1 MLKNPSLVRRA
12 ALALILMISFYA
24 LALFVAG
31 ALAWLAY
38 ADMTLARRPNGRLI
52 LFCVIGA
59 GSVLW
64 AIIPRP
70 DRFEDPGPR
79 ITAHDHPELFKLIQ
93 EVAKATGQERPHD
106 VYLVNDVNAFVSQ
119 RGGVMGFGSRRVMGL
134 GLPLMQALTVDEFK
148 GVLAHEFGHYHSG
161 DVALGPW
168 IHKTRAAIGRT
179 LEQLS
184 ESVLRYIFYAYGTLF
199 LRVTHAV
206 SRRQEFIADEIG
218 AGVAGAN
225 AMISGLRK
233 LGGVSFAYQ
242 GFWYSELS
250 PVMQAGYVPPI
261 MAGFATFMERPRITA
276 MMSSVSEREEK
287 GSQTDPYDTHPSL
300 AERVAAL
307 EMQPTRG
314 EFDTRPASTLLTS
327 VAEWERRTLATLN
340 PEFTR
345 LKPIDWAGV
354 TTNVYVPMWRERIE
368 QDGEL
373 LNGYTLG
380 EPPRT
385 QEELLTIGRG
395 ILKGAAAEDV
405 EQCLSAA
412 WQLIIAAFCL
422 TLAPV
427 GWSAETLPGD
437 EVVLRKGN
445 TVLRPWSEL
454 RDVMEGKT
462 ALADW
467 KTSCALI
474 GIDALPL
481 RPTLAAG
488 LAMTARV
495 D

>member
-1 MLKNPSLVRRA
+1 MLKNPSLMRRA

-38 ADMTLARRPNGRLI
+38 ADFTLAKRPNGRLI
-52 LFCVIGA
+52 LFCVVGA

-70 DRFEDPGPR
+70 DKFEDPGPR

-93 EVAKATGQERPHD
+93 QVAHSTGQERPQE

-179 LEQLS
+179 LDQLS
-184 ESVLRYIFYAYGTLF
+184 DSVLRYIFYAYGTMF

-218 AGVAGAN
+218 ARVAGAN

-233 LGGVSFAYQ
+233 LGGASVAYQ
-242 GFWYSELS
+242 GYWYSELS

-261 MAGFATFMERPRITA
+261 MSGFSSFIQRPQITA
-276 MMSSVSEREEK
+276 MMSNVSADEEK
-287 GSQTDPYDTHPSL
+287 GSKTEPYDTHPSL
-300 AERVAAL
+300 AERVRAL
-307 EMQPTRG
+307 EKLPTQAQLDG
-314 EFDTRPASTLLTS
+314 RPAISLLAS
-327 VAEWERRTLATLN
+327 VGEWERRTLATLSAD
-340 PEFTR
+340 FGR
-345 LKPIDWAGV
+345 LKPIDWTGV
-354 TTNVYVPMWRERIE
+354 TSAVYVPMWKKRID
-368 QDGEL
+368 QDGAL
-373 LNGYTLG
+373 LDDYTIG

-385 QEELLTIGRG
+385 KEELLQIGRG
-395 ILKGAAAEDV
+395 ILKGAAGQDDD
-405 EQCLSAA
+405 QCLGVA
-412 WQLIIAAFCL
+412 WQLIVAAFCL
-422 TLAPV
+422 TLAPL
-427 GWSAETLPGD
+427 GWSAETQPGE
-437 EVVLRKGN
+437 EVVLRRGN
-445 TVLRPWSEL
+445 TVLRPWTEL
-454 RDVMEGKT
+454 RDLMDGRT

-467 KTSCALI
+467 KTSCALV
-474 GIDALPL
+474 GIDMLPL
-481 RPTLAAG
+481 RPAA
-488 LAMTARV
+488 ATAPAGA
-495 D
+495 

>member
-1 MLKNPSLVRRA
+1 
-12 ALALILMISFYA
+12 
-24 LALFVAG
+24 
-31 ALAWLAY
+31 
-38 ADMTLARRPNGRLI
+38 LI
-52 LFCVIGA
+52 LFCVLGA

-70 DRFEDPGPR
+70 DGFEDPGPR
-79 ITAHDHPELFKLIQ
+79 ITAQDHPELFKLIQ
-93 EVAKATGQERPHD
+93 EVANATAQERPQD

-134 GLPLMQALTVDEFK
+134 GLPLMHALTIDEFK

-184 ESVLRYIFYAYGTLF
+184 ESVLRYIFYAYGTMF
-199 LRVTHAV
+199 LRVTQAV

-242 GFWYSELS
+242 GYWYSELS
-250 PVMQAGYVPPI
+250 PVVQAGYVPPI
-261 MAGFATFMERPRITA
+261 MSGFASFMQRPRITA
-276 MMSSVSEREEK
+276 MMSNVSEREEK

-307 EMQPTRG
+307 EKQPTRAESDG
-314 EFDTRPASTLLTS
+314 RPASALLTS
-327 VAEWERRTLATLN
+327 VAEWERRTLAMVN
-340 PEFTR
+340 PEFDR
-345 LKPIDWAGV
+345 LTPIDWAGV
-354 TTNVYVPMWRERIE
+354 TAAVYVPMWRKRID
-368 QDGEL
+368 QDGEW
-373 LNGYTLG
+373 LNGYTIG
-380 EPPRT
+380 DPPRT
-385 QEELLTIGRG
+385 KEELLTIGRG
-395 ILKGAAAEDV
+395 ILKGAAAQDV
-405 EQCLSAA
+405 DQCVGMA

-422 TLAPV
+422 TLAPL
-427 GWSAETLPGD
+427 GWSAETHPGE

-454 RDVMEGKT
+454 RDVMDGKT
-462 ALADW
+462 TLADW

-481 RPTLAAG
+481 RPALAVG
-488 LAMTARV
+488 S
-495 D
+495 

>member
-1 MLKNPSLVRRA
+1 MFTNPSLVRRA
-12 ALALILMISFYA
+12 ALALFLMISFYA

-31 ALAWLAY
+31 ALIWLAY
-38 ADMTLARRPNGRLI
+38 ADATLARRPNGRLI
-52 LFCVIGA
+52 LFCVVGA

-70 DRFEDPGPR
+70 DKFESPGPR
-79 ITAHDHPELFKLIQ
+79 ITALDHPELFKLIQ
-93 EVAKATGQERPHD
+93 EVARATKQEPPQD

-218 AGVAGAN
+218 ASVAGSN
-225 AMISGLRK
+225 AMMSGLRK

-242 GFWYSELS
+242 GYWYSELS
-250 PVMQAGYVPPI
+250 PVMQAGFVPPI
-261 MAGFATFMERPRITA
+261 MSGFARFMQRPAITTII
-276 MMSSVSEREEK
+276 SSVSDREEK
-287 GSQTDPYDTHPSL
+287 GTKTDPYDTHPSL

-307 EMQPTRG
+307 EKLPPRSQS
-314 EFDTRPASTLLTS
+314 DSRPASSLLRS
-327 VAEWERRTLATLN
+327 LADWERRTLATLS
-340 PEFTR
+340 PELSR
-345 LKPIDWAGV
+345 LKPIDWSEVAAA
-354 TTNVYVPMWRERIE
+354 VYSPIWKKRIE
-368 QDGEL
+368 EDGAL
-373 LNGYTLG
+373 LDGYTIG

-385 QEELLTIGRG
+385 KDELLRIGSG
-395 ILKGAAAEDV
+395 MFKEAASP
-405 EQCLSAA
+405 EQCMGAA
-412 WQLIIAAFCL
+412 WQLIVAAFCL
-422 TLAPV
+422 TLAPL
-427 GWSAETLPGD
+427 GWTAETEPGE

-445 TVLRPWSEL
+445 ITLRPWSEL
-454 RDVMEGKT
+454 RDLMDGKT
-462 ALADW
+462 TLVDW
-467 KTSCALI
+467 KTSCALT
-474 GIDALPL
+474 GIDALPM
-481 RPTLAAG
+481 RPALTLA
-488 LAMTARV
+488 TAEG
-495 D
+495 